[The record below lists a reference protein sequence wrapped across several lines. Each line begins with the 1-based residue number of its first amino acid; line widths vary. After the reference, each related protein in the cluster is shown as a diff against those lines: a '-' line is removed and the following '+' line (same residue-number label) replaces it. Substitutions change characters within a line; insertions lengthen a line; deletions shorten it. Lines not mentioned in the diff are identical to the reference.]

1 MPYWIA
7 IIDEQDHIVSNDI
20 LPDDLPLENHE
31 LPAGRTAVRS
41 DFPAPNPFEHV
52 IDRSTGAPR
61 VVERVPP
68 LEEIREEGQYKV
80 DRMAGGARSRIIT
93 TVPGQAET
101 YLAKERE
108 ARDWL
113 AAEAAGDQPV
123 LADYPML
130 QAETAVT
137 GQSAT
142 EAAQAIVA
150 RADQWRVLGARIE
163 RVRRQGKLDIEAAPD
178 AAGVEAVIERVQA
191 ELQTIITGG

>member
-1 MPYWIA
+1 MTWYA
-7 IIDEQDHIVSNDI
+7 IIDSQDRIVSNEYLADDQTLADLT
-20 LPDDLPLENHE
+20 LPPGL
-31 LPAGRTAVRS
+31 AAVPS
-41 DFPAPNPFEHV
+41 DHPAPDPVRHA

-68 LEEIREEGQYKV
+68 LSEVRATGRHKV

-113 AAEAAGDQPV
+113 AVEAAGGQPV